1 MCERTIEYN
10 SAFSGFVGIEDGV
23 MRDVPGAADRVN
35 VSFDGCEFSCVALE
49 DVVIHDFRVSCSGG
63 SAVNRLSNEINRR
76 KAILRLFGRRG
87 SSNLHRRPASKR
99 SPT

>member
-23 MRDVPGAADRVN
+23 MRDVPGATDRFN

-49 DVVIHDFRVSCSGG
+49 DVVIHDFRVGCSEGG
-63 SAVNRLSNEINRR
+63 LSG
-76 KAILRLFGRRG
+76 K
-87 SSNLHRRPASKR
+87 SSL
-99 SPT
+99 